1 MSHTGPEMDPAGVLE
16 TPETTGLLAVFGAFH
31 AAGLLRS
38 ADFDA
43 FRGAVRR
50 AAEAGDGPVDTADML
65 LNETI
70 LTCAVRE
77 HTTAVDNGVPAAS
90 FSRLGKR
97 PASAAAAATAGAG
110 AAGDGRP
117 AQRQR
122 TINGGAS

>member
-1 MSHTGPEMDPAGVLE
+1 MSHTGPEMDTEGALE
-16 TPETTGLLAVFGAFH
+16 APETTGLLSVFGAFH
-31 AAGLLRS
+31 AAGLLRA

-50 AAEAGDGPVDTADML
+50 AAEAGDGPVDTADAL

-70 LTCAVRE
+70 LACAVRE
-77 HTTAVDNGVPAAS
+77 HTAAVDNGVPAAS
-90 FSRLGKR
+90 FSRFGKR
-97 PASAAAAATAGAG
+97 SAAATAGAG
-110 AAGDGRP
+110 AGGDGRP

>member
-1 MSHTGPEMDPAGVLE
+1 MSHTGPEMDTDGVLE
-16 TPETTGLLAVFGAFH
+16 APETTGLLSVFGAFH
-31 AAGLLRS
+31 AAGLLRT

-70 LTCAVRE
+70 LACAVRE
-77 HTTAVDNGVPAAS
+77 HAAAVDNGVPAAS

-97 PASAAAAATAGAG
+97 PAAAAVTAGAG

>member
-1 MSHTGPEMDPAGVLE
+1 MSHTGPEMDPGDVLE
-16 TPETTGLLAVFGAFH
+16 APETTGLLSVFGAFH
-31 AAGLLRS
+31 AAGLLRA

-70 LTCAVRE
+70 LACAVRE
-77 HTTAVDNGVPAAS
+77 HTAAVDNGVPAAS

-97 PASAAAAATAGAG
+97 SAAAVATAGAG
-110 AAGDGRP
+110 AGGDGRP

>member
-1 MSHTGPEMDPAGVLE
+1 MRHTGPEMDHECVLT
-16 TPETTGLLAVFGAFH
+16 TPETTGLLSVFGAFH
-31 AAGLLRS
+31 AAGLLCT

-50 AAEAGDGPVDTADML
+50 AAEAGDGPVDTDDML

-70 LTCAVRE
+70 LACAVRE
-77 HTTAVDNGVPAAS
+77 HTAAVDNGVPAAS
-90 FSRLGKR
+90 FSRFGKR
-97 PASAAAAATAGAG
+97 AAAAATAGAG

>member
-1 MSHTGPEMDPAGVLE
+1 MRHTGPEMDPGNVLE
-16 TPETTGLLAVFGAFH
+16 APETTGLLSVFGAFH
-31 AAGLLRS
+31 AAGLLRA

-70 LTCAVRE
+70 LACAVRE
-77 HTTAVDNGVPAAS
+77 HAAAVDNGVPAAS
-90 FSRLGKR
+90 FSRFGKR
-97 PASAAAAATAGAG
+97 PATATTGAGTAG
-110 AAGDGRP
+110 DRRP